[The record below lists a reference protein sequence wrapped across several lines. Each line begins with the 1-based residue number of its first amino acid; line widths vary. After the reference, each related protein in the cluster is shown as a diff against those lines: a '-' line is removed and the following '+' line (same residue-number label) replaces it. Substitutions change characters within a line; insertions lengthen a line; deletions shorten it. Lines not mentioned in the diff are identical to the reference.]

1 MKSFTDLASLAATL
15 LTSLISLV
23 FLWNVTR
30 GILTLLATIQRR
42 LTVLRS
48 LYISQRAELRAVQ
61 KFLET
66 NNGYHVRSE
75 SQEVQDDLLNQY
87 NDDNTGF

>member
-1 MKSFTDLASLAATL
+1 M
-15 LTSLISLV
+15 TSLISLV